1 MAEEETKE
9 QETLAP
15 DEFILP
21 EIPADRPLDKMT
33 VKELRAL
40 GLQIPTLVGV
50 HGMKKEELLAALKE
64 VYGIVEEAKVSV
76 AEVKGL
82 KAQIKDLRAL
92 KAEARQAED
101 KKKVDIFRRKINRLK
116 KKTRKTAATAA

>member
-33 VKELRAL
+33 VKELRAI

-64 VYGIVEEAKVSV
+64 VYGLVEETKVTV

-101 KKKVDIFRRKINRLK
+101 KKKVDILRRKINRLK
-116 KKTRKTAATAA
+116 KKTRKTAASAA